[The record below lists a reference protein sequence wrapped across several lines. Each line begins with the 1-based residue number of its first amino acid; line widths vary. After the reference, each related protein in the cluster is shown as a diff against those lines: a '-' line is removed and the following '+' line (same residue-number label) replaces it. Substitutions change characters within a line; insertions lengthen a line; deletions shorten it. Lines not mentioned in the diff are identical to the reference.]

1 MEKVLTSFEIVLL
14 LDDTYTV
21 TQDKDNFSRAEI
33 GLFLPLWFTFYDTFP
48 VVSFFLLNVVLIYPK
63 LSL

>member
-1 MEKVLTSFEIVLL
+1 MIIDMYRLAVGA
-14 LDDTYTV
+14 TV

-48 VVSFFLLNVVLIYPK
+48 VVSFFLLNIVLIYPK

>member
-1 MEKVLTSFEIVLL
+1 MGFLAVLRFATAKP
-14 LDDTYTV
+14 YTV

>member
-1 MEKVLTSFEIVLL
+1 MMVVEGGGS
-14 LDDTYTV
+14 DGGGGRWNTV